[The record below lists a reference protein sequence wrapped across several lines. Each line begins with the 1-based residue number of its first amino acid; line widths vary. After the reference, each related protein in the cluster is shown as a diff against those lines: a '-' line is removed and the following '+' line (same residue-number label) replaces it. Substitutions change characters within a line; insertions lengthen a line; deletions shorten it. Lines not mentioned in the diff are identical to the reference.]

1 MIHISNKQIN
11 NIYCVSQTGLIKPQG
26 LWYANADEW
35 LIFFAK
41 YNEKIKECKYDYE
54 LKLKYTELK
63 KKNKNKILQIS
74 TENIFDKF
82 TIKYGVVHK
91 SQIID
96 DGYSIFINW
105 AD

>member
-41 YNEKIKECKYDYE
+41 YNEKIKECKYVYE
-54 LKLKYTELK
+54 LELNYTKLMNNGSTRSNSAEINKLIIYFCDTFMHAKYT
-63 KKNKNKILQIS
+63 NPI
-74 TENIFDKF
+74 
-82 TIKYGVVHK
+82 YVHNNL
-91 SQIID
+91 SRLT
-96 DGYSIFINW
+96 
-105 AD
+105 

>member
-1 MIHISNKQIN
+1 
-11 NIYCVSQTGLIKPQG
+11 VTQTGSIKPQG
-26 LWYANADEW
+26 LWYANTDE
-35 LIFFAK
+35 LLKYFSK